1 MKSAKV
7 LGLVLIVL
15 GILSFAYEGITFTT
29 QKKIVDIGPIHA
41 SKDEKHT
48 VPISPILRGLL
59 LVGGVVLVLSDSR
72 SVHT

>member
-15 GILSFAYEGITFTT
+15 GILSFAYEGISFTT

-41 SKDEKHT
+41 SKDERHT
-48 VPISPILRGLL
+48 VPISPILGGLL
-59 LVGGVVLVLSDSR
+59 LVGGVILVLSDSR
-72 SVHT
+72 SIHT

>member
-15 GILSFAYEGITFTT
+15 GILSFAYEGISFTT
-29 QKKIVDIGPIHA
+29 RKKIVDLGPIHA

-48 VPISPILRGLL
+48 LPIPPILGGLL
-59 LVGGVVLVLSDSR
+59 LVGGVILVLSDSR

>member
-29 QKKIVDIGPIHA
+29 QKKIVDVGPIHA

-48 VPISPILRGLL
+48 VPLPPILGGLL
-59 LVGGVVLVLSDSR
+59 LVGGVILVLSDSR

>member
-15 GILSFAYEGITFTT
+15 GIFSFAYEGITFTT
-29 QKKIVDIGPIHA
+29 QKKIVDVGPIHA

-48 VPISPILRGLL
+48 VPISPILGGLL
-59 LVGGVVLVLSDSR
+59 LVGGVILVLSDSR
-72 SVHT
+72 SIHT

>member
-29 QKKIVDIGPIHA
+29 QKKIVDVGPIHA

-48 VPISPILRGLL
+48 VPIPPILGGLL
-59 LVGGVVLVLSDSR
+59 LVGGVILVLSDSR

>member
-29 QKKIVDIGPIHA
+29 QKKIVDVGPIHA
-41 SKDEKHT
+41 SRDEKHT
-48 VPISPILRGLL
+48 VPISPILGGLL
-59 LVGGVVLVLSDSR
+59 LVGGVILVLSDSR
-72 SVHT
+72 SAHT

>member
-15 GILSFAYEGITFTT
+15 GILSFAYEGISFTT
-29 QKKIVDIGPIHA
+29 RKNIVDLGPIHA
-41 SKDEKHT
+41 SKDERHT
-48 VPISPILRGLL
+48 VPIPPILGGLL
-59 LVGGVVLVLSDSR
+59 LVGGVILVLSDSR

>member
-7 LGLVLIVL
+7 LGIVLIVL

-41 SKDEKHT
+41 SKDERHT
-48 VPISPILRGLL
+48 VPVSPILGGLL
-59 LVGGVVLVLSDSR
+59 LVGGVILFLSDSR

>member
-7 LGLVLIVL
+7 LGLILIVL
-15 GILSFAYEGITFTT
+15 GILSFAYEGISFTT
-29 QKKIVDIGPIHA
+29 RKKIVDLGPIHA

-48 VPISPILRGLL
+48 LPIPPILGGLL
-59 LVGGVVLVLSDSR
+59 LVGGVILVLSDSR

>member
-29 QKKIVDIGPIHA
+29 QKKIVDVGPIHA

-48 VPISPILRGLL
+48 VPVSPILGGLL
-59 LVGGVVLVLSDSR
+59 LVGGVILFLSDSR
-72 SVHT
+72 SAHA

>member
-29 QKKIVDIGPIHA
+29 QKKIVDVGPIHA

-48 VPISPILRGLL
+48 VPIPPILGGLL
-59 LVGGVVLVLSDSR
+59 LVGGVILVLSDSR
-72 SVHT
+72 TARA

>member
-15 GILSFAYEGITFTT
+15 GILSFAYEGISFTT

-41 SKDEKHT
+41 SKDERHT
-48 VPISPILRGLL
+48 VPISPILGGLL
-59 LVGGVVLVLSDSR
+59 LVGGVILVLSDSR
-72 SVHT
+72 SLHT

>member
-15 GILSFAYEGITFTT
+15 GILSFAYQGITFTT
-29 QKKIVDIGPIHA
+29 QKKIVDVGPIHA
-41 SKDEKHT
+41 SKDERHT
-48 VPISPILRGLL
+48 VPIPPILGGLL
-59 LVGGVVLVLSDSR
+59 LVGGVILVLSDSR